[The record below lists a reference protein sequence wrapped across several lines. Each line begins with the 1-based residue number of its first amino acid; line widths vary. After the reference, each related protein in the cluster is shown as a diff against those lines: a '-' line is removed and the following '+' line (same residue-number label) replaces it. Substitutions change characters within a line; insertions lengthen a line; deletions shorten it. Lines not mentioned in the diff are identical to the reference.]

1 MNGASS
7 VLHTYVATCY
17 GRIPKDQAGALSH
30 YIQGQSKGDIAS
42 LAERWGLSQSEA
54 VQFVSEVEAASRG

>member
-17 GRIPKDQAGALSH
+17 GRIPKDHARALSH
-30 YIQGQSKGDIAS
+30 YIQGQTKGDVTS

-54 VQFVSEVEAASRG
+54 EQFIGEVEAASRG